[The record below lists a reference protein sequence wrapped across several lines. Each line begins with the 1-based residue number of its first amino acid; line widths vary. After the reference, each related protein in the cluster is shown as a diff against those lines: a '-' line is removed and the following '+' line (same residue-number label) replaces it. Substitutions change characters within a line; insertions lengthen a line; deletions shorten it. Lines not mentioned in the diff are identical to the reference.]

1 MWTCIDGI
9 CSWCKADCPASSHI
23 MQCLSITAFTPCTNY
38 IGSGLGLALLAAL
51 CNGSFSALAKC
62 DRVRHA
68 QVPPYIFNLW
78 LCVGVCI
85 ASAPIAY
92 GTAMRCASV
101 QGGVSGLLFVL
112 STGASMQAIQLIGLS
127 QAIGIGC
134 GTAALVSFGWGLLIE
149 TGTVAQLP
157 RALAGMAA
165 ILLGIAGVAAAGALQ
180 QAITSQQQQEEQ
192 QQGSRPQLGMAA
204 AGADVQQLQQP
215 LLADADAEQGTDPT
229 VAAAAAAASRQ
240 QAAAQQQQQWRR
252 IVVGLVLALA
262 TGVLGGLILAPM
274 DYVGRECRGLPYQA
288 AVAVGVAAAA
298 VPVTYC
304 LHWLQAG
311 KVGASLPLHPLAAAV
326 PGMLAGIIWAAG
338 SASSMVAAATIGLA
352 ISYPIMQSGLFVAGL
367 LGIVLYG
374 ELHSLKPH
382 LVYWGSGVVLVLGIV
397 LVSGAGRQ
405 Q

>member
-1 MWTCIDGI
+1 
-9 CSWCKADCPASSHI
+9 
-23 MQCLSITAFTPCTNY
+23 MQCLSLTTFTPCTNY

-62 DRVRHA
+62 DRVRRA
-68 QVPPYIFNLW
+68 QVPPYICNLW
-78 LCVGVCI
+78 LCVGVCV
-85 ASAPIAY
+85 ASTPIAY

-157 RALAGMAA
+157 RALTGMAA

-180 QAITSQQQQEEQ
+180 QAMTAQQQQRDSRQ
-192 QQGSRPQLGMAA
+192 QPRTAAA
-204 AGADVQQLQQP
+204 AGAEVQHLQQP
-215 LLADADAEQGTDPT
+215 LLADADAEQGTGPT
-229 VAAAAAAASRQ
+229 AAAAAAAASRQ
-240 QAAAQQQQQWRR
+240 QEAAQQQQQQQWRR
-252 IVVGLVLALA
+252 IVLGLLLALTA
-262 TGVLGGLILAPM
+262 GVLGGLILAPM

-288 AVAVGVAAAA
+288 ALAVGVAAAA

-304 LHWLQAG
+304 LHWLQSG

-352 ISYPIMQSGLFVAGL
+352 ISYPTMQSGLFVAGL